1 MNQQNKYA
9 HLTTEEKVALLEKD
23 FLEREEGTYVR
34 IRTTDRL
41 GWEDTL
47 PKDSAYSA
55 AILQPK
61 TVRDLYINALSI
73 ARNMILSM
81 GHPYKVTVK
90 VDAEKNCTDSH
101 TVYVA
106 TKVFDDP
113 TLELGK
119 KLDVFIGATVH
130 EGSHLM
136 YTDFDDFQ
144 GERNRVIQQL
154 LNVVEDE
161 MIERH
166 TGEENPGL
174 ANFLKATKYYY
185 FGKVE
190 DQIQTIQD
198 KLTMAFNAILKLVR
212 YPAALTEQET
222 AEFADILLETREIL
236 TPYPENTKESHD
248 AARKIYELLK
258 DFAQNQQGEGDGEGG
273 EGEGEGQGQG
283 EGKENGQG
291 NSQRQGKAK
300 AGQQSN
306 GGNGSGSSQE
316 ITDEEMEEILKAIL
330 KALKDN
336 IREAEQK
343 TITEKEMSNDLKDE
357 DHLLAKEL
365 DGKLEIGK
373 EAVIIKKEPNKA
385 QYMSDLRA
393 VKKYI
398 PAVSKALITHGAE
411 INSVQKGLKR
421 GMLDGN
427 KIAEAIQGNKNVYCR
442 KEVVRPDRVNISIL
456 IDESGSMGGNKYVL
470 ARQAA
475 ILINEAVGN
484 VSNVELNIYGYTDT
498 QYNVL
503 FAYREWG
510 KPFDKYTLG
519 NIAYHGGTPTTEAI
533 KETVNRIRQ
542 KSKSKAVLLVISDGY
557 PNGPQFRVRQAAEE
571 AKALGIEVVGISVD
585 SSLDRK
591 ALAEMYEQWID
602 MSNIQ
607 NLVKGITTIVKKI
620 VMKTVRR
627 SYTA

>member
-1 MNQQNKYA
+1 MNQKYA
-9 HLTTEEKVALLEKD
+9 NLSTEEKIALLEKD

-61 TVRDLYINALSI
+61 SVRDLYNNALSI

-90 VDAEKNCTDSH
+90 VDAERNCTDSH
-101 TVYVA
+101 TLYVA
-106 TKVFDDP
+106 TKVFDDKALP
-113 TLELGK
+113 LGK

-136 YTDFDDFQ
+136 YTDFDNFQ
-144 GERNRVIQQL
+144 GEKNRVIQQL

-166 TGEENPGL
+166 TGEDNPGL

-190 DQIQTIQD
+190 REVETVQD
-198 KLTMAFNAILKLVR
+198 KLTKAFNAILGLVR
-212 YPAALTEQET
+212 YPAALTQEEVT
-222 AEFADILLETREIL
+222 EFTDILLETRDIL
-236 TPYPENTKESHD
+236 TPYPVNTKESHE

-258 DFAQNQQGEGDGEGG
+258 DFAQDQQDQEDGDGEDGD
-273 EGEGEGQGQG
+273 GQGQG
-283 EGKENGQG
+283 GIVIGGQP
-291 NSQRQGKAK
+291 
-300 AGQQSN
+300 
-306 GGNGSGSSQE
+306 GNGRGAGSGE
-316 ITDEEMEEILKAIL
+316 KITDEQMEKILDAIL
-330 KALKDN
+330 KALEQN
-336 IREAEQK
+336 IRDAQQK
-343 TITEKEMSNDLKDE
+343 EITNDQMADALKKEG
-357 DHLLAKEL
+357 HLLAQEL
-365 DGKLEIGK
+365 DGELEIGK
-373 EAVIIKKEPNKA
+373 QAVIIKKDPNKA

-393 VKKYI
+393 VRKYI

-442 KEVVRPDRVNISIL
+442 REVVRPDRVNLSIL
-456 IDESGSMGGNKYVL
+456 IDESGSMGGNKCVL

-484 VSNVELNIYGYTDT
+484 VPNVELNIYGYTDAM
-498 QYNVL
+498 YNTL

-510 KPFDKYTLG
+510 KPFDKYRLG
-519 NIAYHGGTPTTEAI
+519 SIDHHSGTPTAEAI
-533 KETVNRIRQ
+533 LETVNRIRE
-542 KSKSKAVLLVISDGY
+542 KSKSKAVLLVISDGR
-557 PNGPQFRVRQAAEE
+557 PNGPESQVRKAVNE
-571 AKALGIEVVGISVD
+571 AKNRGMEIIGISVD
-585 SSLDRK
+585 TSLDK
-591 ALAEMYEQWID
+591 ETLAEMYDQWID
-602 MSNIQ
+602 MSNMQ
-607 NLVKGITTIVKKI
+607 NLVKGITTVVKKI